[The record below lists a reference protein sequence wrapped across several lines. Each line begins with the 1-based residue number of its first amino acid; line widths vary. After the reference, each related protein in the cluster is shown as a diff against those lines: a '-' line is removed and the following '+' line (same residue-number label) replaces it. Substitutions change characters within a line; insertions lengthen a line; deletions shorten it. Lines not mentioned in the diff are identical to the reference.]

1 MNKIQSKEWAQRI
14 RNRDRKAASKLI
26 SAVENKEKIARD
38 VLKSLS
44 ITPGKAISLGITGP
58 AGVGKS
64 CLVSCLIGAFRKR
77 SRTVGVI
84 AVDPS
89 SPFTG
94 GAFLGDRVRMI
105 SHTRDEGVFIRS
117 MATRG
122 YLGGVARGTLDTIR
136 VMEAMGND
144 VIMVET
150 VGTGQ
155 DEIEISQIVQTCLLV
170 LTPNLGDDI
179 QAMKSGVM
187 EIGHIIVLNK
197 TDLPGK
203 EKALLDLETS
213 LRFRSS
219 KEDGWSVPIV
229 CTSAS
234 NEEGVD
240 DLMEEVEKHQTY
252 LRKGEGLSKFLF
264 QRAEKEGS
272 VLLKDEI
279 ERAIFHGLKG
289 TGLRRNYLEKITRG
303 EIDPYTAVEEVMDRF
318 IKNYSGDL

>member
-1 MNKIQSKEWAQRI
+1 MNRMQAKEWAQRI
-14 RNRDRKAASKLI
+14 KNRDRKAASKLI
-26 SAVENKEKIARD
+26 SAIENKEKIARD
-38 VLKSLS
+38 VLKLLF
-44 ITPGKAISLGITGP
+44 IAPGKAISLGITGP

-64 CLVSCLIGAFRKR
+64 CLVSCLISAFRKKGQ
-77 SRTVGVI
+77 TVGVI

-105 SHTRDEGVFIRS
+105 SHTRDEEVFIRS

-122 YLGGVARGTLDTIR
+122 YLGGLARSTLDALR
-136 VMEAMGND
+136 VMEAMGKE
-144 VIMVET
+144 VIIVET

-155 DEIEISQIVQTCLLV
+155 DEVEISQIVQTCLLV
-170 LTPNLGDDI
+170 LTPNMGDDI
-179 QAMKSGVM
+179 QAMKSGIM
-187 EIGHIIVLNK
+187 EIGHILVLNK

-203 EKALLDLETS
+203 ERALLDLETA

-219 KEDGWSVPIV
+219 KEEGWSVPIV

-234 NEEGVD
+234 HEEGID
-240 DLMEEVEKHQTY
+240 QLMKEVEKHQTHM
-252 LRKGEGLSKFLF
+252 RKGEGLSKFLF
-264 QRAEKEGS
+264 RRAEKEGS

-289 TGLRRNYLEKITRG
+289 TGLKRNYLEKITRG
-303 EIDPYTAVEEVMDRF
+303 EIDPYTAVEEVMNRF
-318 IKNYSGDL
+318 IKNYPGDL